1 MERALEVFQPFLFLK
16 MDFNITDCVDN
27 AYNSLVSESIELRFK
42 HNQAMQWKGLLKCS
56 NHSFSLRWTLVS
68 LAMERALEVFQP
80 FLFLKMDVNITVSG
94 DNRFAMERALEVF
107 QPFLFLKMDVNIT
120 DCVDNAYNSL
130 QAMERAL
137 EVFQPFLFL
146 KMDINITGHNE
157 LNSNKD
163 LPTEYIE
170 LVICCLELNN
180 GSSSLVEAIPKKMEI
195 YFAP

>member
-1 MERALEVFQPFLFLK
+1 
-16 MDFNITDCVDN
+16 
-27 AYNSLVSESIELRFK
+27 
-42 HNQAMQWKGLLKCS
+42 
-56 NHSFSLRWTLVS
+56 
-68 LAMERALEVFQP
+68 
-80 FLFLKMDVNITVSG
+80 
-94 DNRFAMERALEVF
+94 MERALEVF

-130 QAMERAL
+130 AMERAL

-195 YFAP
+195 YFAPWKLFDWFKEA

>member
-1 MERALEVFQPFLFLK
+1 MTLYMLFQQAMERALEVFQPFLFLK

-120 DCVDNAYNSL
+120 
-130 QAMERAL
+130 
-137 EVFQPFLFL
+137 
-146 KMDINITGHNE
+146 GHNE